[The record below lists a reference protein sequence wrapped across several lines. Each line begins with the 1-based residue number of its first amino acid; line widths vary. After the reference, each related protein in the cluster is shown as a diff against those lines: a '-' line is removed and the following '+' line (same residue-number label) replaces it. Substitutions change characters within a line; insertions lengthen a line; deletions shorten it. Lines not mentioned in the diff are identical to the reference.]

1 MEIEEFIENF
11 NEGLENNNDYN
22 LIIDDLNNNVFPFH
36 EPHEY
41 VSCRRYY
48 YWLKQN
54 NSYKFKILN
63 GKLKKLVKNK
73 IKVLFKGPDDI

>member
-1 MEIEEFIENF
+1 METKEFIEHF
-11 NEGLENNNDYN
+11 LEGLENNQDYN
-22 LIIDDLNNNVFPFH
+22 FILNDLNNNVFPFH
-36 EPHEY
+36 DREKY

-63 GKLKKLVKNK
+63 GKLKKLVKNE
-73 IKVLFKGPDDI
+73 IKVDFEGTEEV

>member
-1 MEIEEFIENF
+1 MEMNEFIQIF

-22 LIIDDLNNNVFPFH
+22 YILNDLNNNVFPFH
-36 EPHEY
+36 EKNQY
-41 VSCRRYY
+41 INCRRYY

-54 NSYKFKILN
+54 NSLKFKKLN

-73 IKVLFKGPDDI
+73 IKPFIEGVGNI